1 MQPYGNTKIRHNYR
15 NHPYKLL
22 HGLGNWWE
30 DFDTFGKKKARQKS
44 KKNIREQ
51 LRGYY
56 E

>member
-1 MQPYGNTKIRHNYR
+1 MNKIN
-15 NHPYKLL
+15 KLQCQICNKICKTL
-22 HGLGNWWE
+22 SGLSNWWE

-44 KKNIREQ
+44 KKIIREQ